1 MVGIGCGLLGQDD
14 QARRRVL
21 EQPLRRCS
29 PRGSGDG
36 AFERR
41 RAVDR
46 SEKTQVVESLRDTL
60 SEAAAVV
67 VTQQS
72 GLTVAEV
79 TELRRRMRAAGAGFK
94 VTKNRLARLAIAGTK
109 FEGLGPMLTGP
120 TAIALSTDPV
130 AAAKVV
136 VEYAKQNEKLKIVG
150 GAFGS
155 QVLDV
160 DGVKA
165 LASLPSLEELRGKIV
180 GILQTPAARMVGV
193 LQAPG
198 GQVARVLAAYAR
210 QDEAA

>member
-1 MVGIGCGLLGQDD
+1 M
-14 QARRRVL
+14 
-21 EQPLRRCS
+21 
-29 PRGSGDG
+29 
-36 AFERR
+36 
-41 RAVDR
+41 DR
-46 SEKTQVVESLRDTL
+46 SEKSKLVDSLRGAM
-60 SEAAAVV
+60 SETTCVV

-109 FEGLGPMLTGP
+109 FESLGPMLKGP
-120 TAIALSTDPV
+120 TAIALSRDPV

-136 VEYAKQNEKLKIVG
+136 VEYANQNEKLKIVG
-150 GAFGS
+150 GALNEKL
-155 QVLDV
+155 LDQ

-165 LASLPSLEELRGKIV
+165 LAKLPSLDELRGKIV
-180 GILQTPAARMVGV
+180 GILQTPASRLVGV

-210 QDEAA
+210 QGDAA

>member
-1 MVGIGCGLLGQDD
+1 
-14 QARRRVL
+14 
-21 EQPLRRCS
+21 
-29 PRGSGDG
+29 
-36 AFERR
+36 
-41 RAVDR
+41 VDR
-46 SEKTQVVESLRDTL
+46 SEKTKLVESLRDTL

-120 TAIALSTDPV
+120 TAIALSSDPV

-136 VEYAKQNEKLKIVG
+136 VDFAKQNEKLKIVG

-155 QVLDV
+155 QILDI

-165 LASLPSLEELRGKIV
+165 LATLPSIEELRGKIV
-180 GILQTPAARMVGV
+180 GILQTPAARLVGV

>member
-1 MVGIGCGLLGQDD
+1 
-14 QARRRVL
+14 
-21 EQPLRRCS
+21 
-29 PRGSGDG
+29 
-36 AFERR
+36 
-41 RAVDR
+41 VDR

-155 QVLDV
+155 QILDI

-165 LASLPSLEELRGKIV
+165 LATLPSIEELRGKIV
-180 GILQTPAARMVGV
+180 GILQTPAARIVGV

>member
-1 MVGIGCGLLGQDD
+1 M
-14 QARRRVL
+14 
-21 EQPLRRCS
+21 
-29 PRGSGDG
+29 
-36 AFERR
+36 
-41 RAVDR
+41 DR

-155 QVLDV
+155 QILDI

-165 LASLPSLEELRGKIV
+165 LATLPSIEELRGKIV
-180 GILQTPAARMVGV
+180 GILQTPAARLVGV